1 MKLQNVDQY
10 FSRVMFI
17 AASILIVVAI
27 AEAFIQIFGIS
38 LISRFYSPGRMMEL
52 AATLLI
58 FSIANLLRQI
68 RDTLRK
74 H

>member
-1 MKLQNVDQY
+1 MKLQFIDQY
-10 FSRVMFI
+10 FSRVLFVV
-17 AASILIVVAI
+17 ASILIILAI

-68 RDTLRK
+68 RDSLRGS
-74 H
+74 